1 MGTLGNSDCQRAS
14 RSALNDF
21 TEDALT
27 ISAGNLFQN
36 GTARMVK
43 ANWRRCAASAITVA
57 KLQLPSTSAMGQLR
71 TIWTKTSCLATA
83 ITKLVSKFI
92 FQNSEH

>member
-1 MGTLGNSDCQRAS
+1 MGTSGNRDCQWAS
-14 RSALNDF
+14 RSALKDF

-43 ANWRRCAASAITVA
+43 ANWQRRVGGTCRRGRVA
-57 KLQLPSTSAMGQLR
+57 LSGLD
-71 TIWTKTSCLATA
+71 
-83 ITKLVSKFI
+83 V
-92 FQNSEH
+92 

>member
-1 MGTLGNSDCQRAS
+1 MGTAGNSDCQWAS
-14 RSALNDF
+14 RSALKDF

-43 ANWRRCAASAITVA
+43 ANYRRRAQHRCRWNLNAWPRSPWRV
-57 KLQLPSTSAMGQLR
+57 G
-71 TIWTKTSCLATA
+71 
-83 ITKLVSKFI
+83 
-92 FQNSEH
+92 